1 MAKEMPLLAE
11 LSNCLSAYKETVER
25 ILTCIESACDPNH
38 KKHDS
43 PVILQVQDLLSID
56 AELKRHLRRMDEWK
70 ERQNKIET
78 LEQTLATLSNRV
90 NEFAKSLSKAQTAL
104 QSCLATA
111 QKIQRASVPQEMPTV
126 DQIMDSSRNMSM
138 SMMNTMTVI
147 SVQRI
152 RFSLIGQQ
160 TGMAIKNTK
169 VIKTSVKTVLIF
181 PNVQKAKSM
190 KKRSPATFGK
200 SIWKPVRISA
210 ILSGTKRFIC

>member
-1 MAKEMPLLAE
+1 MPLLAE

-126 DQIMDSSRNMSM
+126 DQIMDSSRNISRATSGAPMHPGELPVWNPAFNV
-138 SMMNTMTVI
+138 MNQGTIFRETLQLNAPSI
-147 SVQRI
+147 PSK
-152 RFSLIGQQ
+152 Q
-160 TGMAIKNTK
+160 TGSTTLELSREA
-169 VIKTSVKTVLIF
+169 VI
-181 PNVQKAKSM
+181 NDEDEDDDDDEDDE
-190 KKRSPATFGK
+190 
-200 SIWKPVRISA
+200 
-210 ILSGTKRFIC
+210 